1 MLVVASVM
9 SALGSLRSPGPPT
22 VAVIVAAHDIP
33 SGHSLTASDLT
44 LVETPSQAVPPARLT
59 GSIEQLTN
67 GTLVTAQ
74 RLDAGVA
81 LTASSVIDGDP
92 WDVGPGNVA
101 VAVRFADPALAGLIG
116 PHQVLTLI
124 SASGAGAVEL
134 TDSAR
139 LLTTIDA
146 QQSSSLVGSDS
157 QTPALVVM
165 AVDAEVATLVLDA
178 SAGGTLTAVMRSA
191 DSP

>member
-1 MLVVASVM
+1 M
-9 SALGSLRSPGPPT
+9 SAVGSLRSPGPPT
-22 VAVIVAAHDIP
+22 TPIIVAAHDIP
-33 SGHSLTASDLT
+33 SGHSLTQGDLIIIDA
-44 LVETPSQAVPPARLT
+44 LSPSVPPARLT
-59 GSIEQLTN
+59 GSIEHLTD
-67 GTLVTAQ
+67 GTVVTAQ

-81 LTASSVIDGDP
+81 LTESSILEANP
-92 WDVGPGNVA
+92 WDVQPGEVA
-101 VAVRFADPALAGLIG
+101 IAVRFADPALAGLLG

-146 QQSSSLVGSDS
+146 QQASSLVGSDS

-165 AVDAEVATLVLDA
+165 AVDAEVATLVLDT